1 MRDGKPDV
9 PNLRDPEPQLA
20 PHLKAFEEPETPDV
34 RPRERY
40 WTEDRV
46 MRVGLML
53 LFAAFAVGLV
63 VSLSRWDVIERV
75 PFLPW
80 LVGAGIVAGPA
91 WKAYSELAEEQKARR
106 TREERDRN
114 GFGVN
119 VNAPR
124 DRHAG

>member
-1 MRDGKPDV
+1 MPSPVEQPKEGGDGG
-9 PNLRDPEPQLA
+9 N
-20 PHLKAFEEPETPDV
+20 ET
-34 RPRERY
+34 PRERY
-40 WTEDRV
+40 WTEDRI

-63 VSLSRWDVIERV
+63 VSLSRWDVIDKV

-91 WKAYSELAEEQKARR
+91 WKAYSELAEEQKGRR
-106 TREERDRN
+106 TREETART

-119 VNAPR
+119 VTAPR